1 MCSGSPKLHG
11 DKRTCPAKQKLEPC
25 TCKVKTTGLDI
36 TCQRVSRAQME
47 RVATNMKQDI
57 KPSDD
62 VSVTSSQQQ
71 SSVVTFPVFCFRFGI
86 SKSERALCTSCL
98 TTSLWVFQLFT
109 S

>member
-62 VSVTSSQQQ
+62 VSVTSSRVWGQYRC
-71 SSVVTFPVFCFRFGI
+71 SV
-86 SKSERALCTSCL
+86 SDS
-98 TTSLWVFQLFT
+98 VFQNQREHFAQAA
-109 S
+109 